1 METDRED
8 LVSLQGK
15 VALVTGAGSGFG
27 EGIARRF
34 AAGGAKVAVLDR
46 DKTAAERVATAIGAD
61 AIALEADI
69 AKPADVEAAVAATLA
84 AFGRV
89 DILINNAGIGH
100 KPQSAELVGPD
111 EFDRVL
117 GVNVRGVYLMTRALL
132 PHMKANRAGVIVN
145 IASTGA
151 NRPRP
156 NLAWYNATKG
166 WVVSA
171 TKALAIELAPFNIR
185 VVALNPVAGETPL
198 LATFMGEDSEEIR
211 RKFRDSIPMGR
222 LLKPED
228 LAEAAAFVASPGAS
242 MITGVALDV
251 DGGRSI

>member
-1 METDRED
+1 M
-8 LVSLQGK
+8 SLQDK
-15 VALVTGAGSGFG
+15 VALVTGSGSGFG

-34 AAGGAKVAVLDR
+34 VAGGAKVAVLDR
-46 DKTAAERVATAIGAD
+46 DGDAAARVAKELGGNALALAAGITVKEEGD
-61 AIALEADI
+61 AAL
-69 AKPADVEAAVAATLA
+69 AATVA
-84 AFGRV
+84 EFGRV
-89 DILINNAGIGH
+89 DVLVNNAGVGH
-100 KPQSAELVGPD
+100 KPQSAELVDPD
-111 EFDRVL
+111 EFERVI
-117 GVNVRGVYLMTRALL
+117 GVNIRGVYLMTRAVL
-132 PHMKANRAGVIVN
+132 PHMKQNGSGVIVN

-198 LATFMGEDSEEIR
+198 LKTFMGEDTEEIR
-211 RKFRDSIPMGR
+211 KKFRDSIPLGR

-228 LAEAAAFVASPGAS
+228 LAEAAAFVASPQAA